1 MSTQANNA
9 AASDNGAAAEG
20 KAALG
25 GAAGGKRGSGSKGK
39 APSLRERLSAW
50 SAEHGFLT
58 GVGVAIV
65 VAAALGLTLWF
76 TVFSGL
82 SGSADFVY
90 SQF

>member
-1 MSTQANNA
+1 MSTQTNNA
-9 AASDNGAAAEG
+9 AASNNGAAAEG
-20 KAALG
+20 KVARS
-25 GAAGGKRGSGSKGK
+25 GAASSKRGSKGK

-58 GVGVAIV
+58 GAGVAIV

>member
-1 MSTQANNA
+1 MTTQANSSA
-9 AASDNGAAAEG
+9 AADVAKSRAQSADGVGKGRSD
-20 KAALG
+20 K
-25 GAAGGKRGSGSKGK
+25 SGSKGK
-39 APSLRERLSAW
+39 APSLRTRLSAW

-58 GVGVAIV
+58 GVGVAIA
-65 VAAALGLTLWF
+65 VAAALGFTLWF